1 MVQMRKALAIS
12 TAMAAAAILISP
24 SVSAGSRALNETYRL
39 KATMT
44 PQQVVTPQNKRWKV
58 PTSVKHA
65 HGSFTG
71 TMALSGRRRTLRWT
85 IRYTGIGSNPLEI
98 ADIHYGKPGQ
108 FGPVIKRLCG
118 PCESGQSGKK
128 KLSAW
133 GARSIK
139 TGNAWITIITGKY
152 RNGVIRGQIKV
163 S

>member
-1 MVQMRKALAIS
+1 MRKALAIS
-12 TAMAAAAILISP
+12 AAAATAAILISP
-24 SVSAGSRALNETYRL
+24 SVSAGSRASTYRL
-39 KATMT
+39 KAWMT
-44 PQQVVTPQNKRWKV
+44 PQQVVTPQNKRWRV
-58 PTSVKHA
+58 PSSVRHA

-71 TMALSGRRRTLRWT
+71 TMVLVGRNRTLRWR
-85 IRYTGIGSNPLEI
+85 IRYTGVGSSPLQV

-139 TGNAWITIITGKY
+139 AGNAWITIITGTY

>member
-1 MVQMRKALAIS
+1 MRKALAIS
-12 TAMAAAAILISP
+12 AAAATVAILISP
-24 SVSAGSRALNETYRL
+24 SVSAGSRASSTTYRL

-58 PTSVKHA
+58 PASVRHA

-71 TMALSGRRRTLRWT
+71 TMVLAGRRRTLRWS
-85 IRYTGIGSNPLEI
+85 IRYTGVGSNPLKI
-98 ADIHYGKPGQ
+98 ADIHYGKRGQ

-118 PCESGQSGKK
+118 PCESGQSGKR

>member
-1 MVQMRKALAIS
+1 
-12 TAMAAAAILISP
+12 
-24 SVSAGSRALNETYRL
+24 
-39 KATMT
+39 MT
-44 PQQVVTPQNKRWKV
+44 PQQVVNARNKRWKV
-58 PTSVKHA
+58 PVRVRHA

-71 TMALSGRRRTLRWT
+71 TMVVAGRRRTLRWS
-85 IRYTGIGSNPLEI
+85 IHYTGVGSNPLEI

-118 PCESGQSGKK
+118 PCESDQSGKK

-139 TGNAWITIITGKY
+139 AGNAWVTIITGKY

>member
-1 MVQMRKALAIS
+1 MRKALAIS
-12 TAMAAAAILISP
+12 AAAATVAILISP
-24 SVSAGSRALNETYRL
+24 SVSAGSRASSTTYRL

-58 PTSVKHA
+58 PASVRHA

-71 TMALSGRRRTLRWT
+71 TMVLAGRRRTLRWT

>member
-1 MVQMRKALAIS
+1 MRKALAIS
-12 TAMAAAAILISP
+12 VAAATAAILIAP
-24 SVSAGSRALNETYRL
+24 SVSAGSRASSKTYRL
-39 KATMT
+39 KASMT
-44 PQQVVTPQNKRWKV
+44 PQQVVTPQNKRWRV
-58 PTSVKHA
+58 PAAVRHA

-71 TMALSGRRRTLRWT
+71 KIVVSGRRRTLRWR
-85 IRYTGIGSNPLEI
+85 ISYSRVGSNPLKI
-98 ADIHYGKPGQ
+98 ADIHYGKRGK

-139 TGNAWITIITGKY
+139 GGNAWITIITGKY

-163 S
+163 SP